1 MWVYT
6 KLMWFSV
13 NHIRRENSNLY
24 NVMKI
29 GQIDT
34 HTLYKRTFNPLYTS
48 FLTPAEKMHS
58 SDTKKIKILSSTSLL
73 VFTTSTLPKTSP
85 ML

>member
-58 SDTKKIKILSSTSLL
+58 DTKKIKILSSTSLL